1 MHRGMARRVPR
12 AIARR
17 RLLTAAIVGG
27 AVPALIGGQILIA
40 GAASAAQAA
49 TAASAALT
57 APMTASLAAQLS
69 LNVNQ
74 HVIVIMKSQ
83 LAQQH
88 VGSHAASERASSILD
103 SQKPLMGEL
112 SEVHATHVK
121 QYQLINSIAATVSSG
136 EEARLKAN
144 SAVAEVIPDSTITLG
159 STAAPASATSATSA
173 STPKLNNIPGACST
187 NPKAPQLAPEGLSLT
202 STASYAKG
210 APTAASLGFT
220 GTGEKVA
227 WIADGLDPDNVN
239 FLRKNGTSV
248 FDSATGGDYQDFT
261 GEGTGAVT
269 GGDEAFLD
277 ANAIA
282 GQGLVTYNASGFSAQ
297 ADPGNKCYLRI
308 QGTAPGASVV
318 GLDVFVENTSG
329 IDTTESNFLQAI
341 NYAVQTDHVNV
352 LNESFGANN
361 FPDDNALD
369 ATKLFDDAAVAAGV
383 TVVVSTGDAGY
394 MNTIGS
400 PATDPNVISVGAS
413 TQFQT
418 YAQTNYALA
427 RDFATKGWLS
437 DNISSLSSGG
447 FSETGGTVDLVAPG
461 DISFASCDANT
472 TLYSEC
478 TNFKGDASDIEES
491 GGTSESSPFV
501 AGIAADVIEAYQ
513 KTHHGSSPTPALVK
527 QILQS
532 TATDLGVPATEQ
544 GAGLVNAY
552 KAVQLAESVKTSAGS
567 PKPVGNTLKLS
578 TSQLNAIGNPGSSHS
593 WPVTVTNTGANTQKV
608 TLSGRTFGASTVIA
622 HGSVTLSDAKSPKL
636 PNYQGI
642 SNNYQVFHFSV
653 KPGADRLFAQIA
665 YPAADSGSLNS
676 RVRLILVDPKGRL
689 AAHSLPQGVGNYGSA
704 DVRYP
709 AAGEWT
715 GVIFGD
721 IAGSGGSVGGTN
733 GTVPWEISTQK
744 FTSFGSVSPS
754 SVTLAPGQ
762 SRTVRVTEKTPS
774 SAGDGAGSIVVSS
787 NRTSATSIA
796 VTLRSKINVA
806 TSGAFSGTLTGGN
819 GRAPGEGQVEY
830 YEFNVPSGVKN
841 IAASVT
847 FPNDAGDPVAEYLV
861 SPDGEPLGYGQNQD
875 YLTGNLSTGLTA
887 YTVNPAAGT
896 WTLIVAFT
904 EQASS
909 AVLPITE
916 PTVGNEISEPYHGS
930 VSFNTNNA
938 SATGLPNSSSDQLAA
953 GTAATFPVTV
963 KNTGPEPEDFF
974 IDPRLNKYVSLT
986 LGSMTSGSI
995 TLPNTGYPDEFLVP
1009 TETSGIQV
1017 TQSSSVPAMFDYGTT
1032 INDPDLGS
1040 IATTPGPLCST
1051 SETGTYF
1058 APGGTLGA
1066 GVWYAMPSECGPY
1079 AGPAPAGTATVSA
1092 TVSTKAFDS
1101 SVSTSVDGNQIGD
1114 DWTAAA
1120 TGKISPTA
1128 WVLGPGQSATFEVT
1142 ITPSAPKGT
1151 VVSGTLYV
1159 DDLLAAIPPYLQFSG
1174 DEVAALPYEYRVG

>member
-12 AIARR
+12 AIARH

-40 GAASAAQAA
+40 GAASAAPAA
-49 TAASAALT
+49 AAAEAALT

-69 LNVNQ
+69 TNVNQ

-83 LAQQH
+83 LAEQH
-88 VGSHAASERASSILD
+88 VGSHAAATRASSISA
-103 SQKPLMGEL
+103 SQKPLLGEL

-159 STAAPASATSATSA
+159 SQAATASAASA
-173 STPKLNNIPGACST
+173 STPKLNTIPGACST

-202 STASYAKG
+202 STASANKA
-210 APTAASLGFT
+210 APTAASLGIN

-227 WIADGLDPDNVN
+227 WIADGLDPNNQN

-261 GEGTGAVT
+261 GEGTGVAT

-282 GQGLVTYNASGFSAQ
+282 GQGLVTYNVSGFSAQ
-297 ADPGNKCYLRI
+297 ADPQKQCYVTI
-308 QGTAPGASVV
+308 QGTAPGASLV

-341 NYAVQTDHVNV
+341 NYAVQVDHVNV

-361 FPDDNALD
+361 FPDASALD
-369 ATKLFDDAAVAAGV
+369 ATDMFDNAAVAAGV
-383 TVVVSTGDAGY
+383 TVVASTGDAGY
-394 MNTIGS
+394 TNTIGS

-413 TQFQT
+413 TQFQM

-447 FSETGGTVDLVAPG
+447 FDEAGGTVDLVAPG
-461 DISFASCDANT
+461 DLSFASCSTDTAV
-472 TLYSEC
+472 YSEC
-478 TNFKGDASDIEES
+478 TNFNGAASDIEES

-513 KTHHGSSPTPALVK
+513 KTHHGTSPTPALVK
-527 QILQS
+527 QILLS
-532 TATDLGVPATEQ
+532 TATDLGAPATEQ

-552 KAVQLAESVKTSAGS
+552 KAVQLAESIKTSAGS
-567 PKPVGNTLKLS
+567 PKPT
-578 TSQLNAIGNPGSSHS
+578 GNPGSTHS

-608 TLSGRTFGASTVIA
+608 TLSGRTFGPAENVQ
-622 HGSVTLSDAKSPKL
+622 HGSVTLSDTKSPKV

-642 SNNYQVFHFSV
+642 SNNYEEFHFSV
-653 KPGADRLFAQIA
+653 KPGQDRLFAQIA
-665 YPAADSGSLNS
+665 YPAAATGSLNS
-676 RVRLILVDPKGRL
+676 RVRMILVDPNGKF
-689 AAHSLPQGVGNYGSA
+689 AAHSLPQGVGNYGSV

-709 AAGEWT
+709 AAGTWT
-715 GVIFGD
+715 GVVFGD
-721 IAGSGGSVGGTN
+721 VASDGGTN
-733 GTVPWEISTQK
+733 GAVPWQASTQK

-762 SRTVRVTEKTPS
+762 SRTVTVKEKTPS
-774 SAGDGAGSIVVSS
+774 SPGDGSGSIVVSS
-787 NRTSATSIA
+787 NRTSATSIP
-796 VTLRSKINVA
+796 VTLRSKINV
-806 TSGAFSGTLTGGN
+806 SGGGAFSGTLTGGN
-819 GRAPGEGQVEY
+819 GRPNGEGQEEY
-830 YEFNVPSGVKN
+830 YEFSVPSGVKN

-847 FPNDAGDPVAEYLV
+847 FPNNPGQPAAEYLI
-861 SPDGEPLGYGQNQD
+861 SPDGEPLGYAQNQD
-875 YLTGNLSTGLTA
+875 PLTGNLSSGLTA

-904 EQASS
+904 QQDSS
-909 AVLPITE
+909 TDITE
-916 PTVGNEISEPYHGS
+916 PTVGNKVSEPYNGK

-938 SATGLPNSSSDQLAA
+938 SATGLPDSSNDHLAA

-974 IDPRLNKYVSLT
+974 IDPRLNNYVSLT
-986 LGSMTSGSI
+986 LGSLSSNTVP
-995 TLPNTGYPDEFLVP
+995 LPNTQAPDEFIVP

-1017 TQSSSVPAMFDYGTT
+1017 TQSSSVPAMFDYGTI
-1032 INDPDLGS
+1032 INDPDLTSYG
-1040 IATTPGPLCST
+1040 TTPGTLCST
-1051 SETGTYF
+1051 SQTGTYF
-1058 APGGTLGA
+1058 APGGQLGA
-1066 GVWYAMPSECGPY
+1066 GAWYAMPSECGPY

-1101 SVSTSVDGNQIGD
+1101 SVSTSVNGNAIGD
-1114 DWTAAA
+1114 DWTASA
-1120 TGKISPTA
+1120 TGKIAPTA

-1142 ITPSAPKGT
+1142 ITPSAPAGT

-1174 DEVAALPYEYRVG
+1174 DEVAALPYKYRVG

>member
-1 MHRGMARRVPR
+1 MHEGKARRVPR

-17 RLLTAAIVGG
+17 RLLTAAIAGG
-27 AVPALIGGQILIA
+27 AVPALIGGQVLLA
-40 GAASAAQAA
+40 GAASAAP
-49 TAASAALT
+49 TAAAAAAAAAQLT
-57 APMTASLAAQLS
+57 APLTPSLAGQLS
-69 LNVNQ
+69 RNVNQ

-88 VGSHAASERASSILD
+88 VGSHAAAQRASAVTA
-103 SQKPLMGEL
+103 SQKPLMSEL
-112 SEVHATHVK
+112 SKVHATHVK
-121 QYQLINSIAATVSSG
+121 QYELINSFAATVSSG

-144 SAVAEVIPDSTITLG
+144 SAVAEVVPDATITLG
-159 STAAPASATSATSA
+159 SGTAAPAAGSAKGT
-173 STPKLNNIPGACST
+173 STPTPNVIPGACSS
-187 NPKAPQLAPEGLSLT
+187 KAQLAPEGLSLT
-202 STASYAKG
+202 KTASDNPA
-210 APTAASLGFT
+210 APTAASLGIT

-227 WIADGLDPDNVN
+227 WIADGLNPNNEN
-239 FLRKNGTSV
+239 FLKADGTSV
-248 FDSATGGDYQDFT
+248 FSPSVGGDYQDFT
-261 GEGTGAVT
+261 DQGTSAVT
-269 GGDEAFLD
+269 GADEAFLD

-282 GQGLVTYNASGFSAQ
+282 GQGLVTYNVNGFSAQ
-297 ADPGNKCYLRI
+297 SYNTACNIKI
-308 QGTAPGASVV
+308 QGTAPGASLV

-341 NYAVQTDHVNV
+341 NYAVQVDHVNV

-383 TVVVSTGDAGY
+383 TVVTSSGDAGY
-394 MNTIGS
+394 TNTIGS

-413 TQFQT
+413 TQFQA

-447 FSETGGTVDLVAPG
+447 FDEAGGTIDLVAPG

-472 TLYSEC
+472 ALYSQC
-478 TNFKGDASDIEES
+478 TNFQGQASDIEES

-513 KTHHGSSPTPALVK
+513 KTHRGASPTPALVK
-527 QILQS
+527 QILMS
-532 TATDLGVPATEQ
+532 TATNLGVPATEQ
-544 GAGLVNAY
+544 GAGLVDAY
-552 KAVQLAESVKTSAGS
+552 KAVQLAESVKTAAGS
-567 PKPVGNTLKLS
+567 PKPVGNTLALS
-578 TSQLNAIGNPGSSHS
+578 TSQLNAVGTPGSTHS
-593 WPVTVTNTGANTQKV
+593 WPVTVTNTGAKTQKV

-622 HGSVTLSDAKSPKL
+622 RGSVTLSDATNPKV
-636 PNYQGI
+636 PNYQGL
-642 SNNYQVFHFSV
+642 SNNYQVFHFNV
-653 KPGADRLFAQIA
+653 KPGQDRLFGQIA
-665 YPAADSGSLNS
+665 YPAASTSTLNS
-676 RVRLILVDPKGRL
+676 RVRLILVDSKGRL

-709 AAGEWT
+709 AAGRWT

-721 IAGSGGSVGGTN
+721 ISGTKGSVGGTN
-733 GTVPWEISTQK
+733 GKVPWEISTQK

-762 SRTVRVTEKTPS
+762 SRTAWVTEKTPS
-774 SAGDGAGSIVVSS
+774 SPGDGDGSIVVSS
-787 NRTSATSIA
+787 NLTSATSVA
-796 VTLRSKINVA
+796 VTLRSKINVSA
-806 TSGAFSGTLTGGN
+806 GGAFSGTLTGGN
-819 GRAPGEGQVEY
+819 GRAPGEGQEEY
-830 YEFNVPSGVKN
+830 YEFNVPAGVKN

-847 FPNDAGDPVAEYLV
+847 FPNDAGNPVAEYLV
-861 SPDGEPLGYGQNQD
+861 SPDGEPLGYGTNQD
-875 YLTGNLSTGLTA
+875 AATGNLSTGLTA
-887 YTVNPAAGT
+887 YTANPAAGT

-904 EQASS
+904 QQASS
-909 AVLPITE
+909 AIINFPE
-916 PTVGNEISEPYHGS
+916 PTVGNEISEPYHGA
-930 VSFNTNNA
+930 VSFNTNSA
-938 SATGLPNSSSDQLAA
+938 SATGLPNSSHDHLAA
-953 GTAATFPVTV
+953 GTPATFPVTV

-986 LGSMTSGSI
+986 LGSLTSHS
-995 TLPNTGYPDEFLVP
+995 TPLPNNGAPDEYLVP

-1017 TQSSSVPAMFDYGTT
+1017 TQSSSLPAMFDYGTV

-1040 IATTPGPLCST
+1040 SSTTPGQLCST

-1058 APGGTLGA
+1058 APGGKLGA

-1079 AGPAPAGTATVSA
+1079 SGAAPAGTATVSE

-1101 SVSTSVDGNQIGD
+1101 TVSTSVNGQSIGD

-1120 TGKISPTA
+1120 TGSIRPSA
-1128 WVLGPGQSATFEVT
+1128 WVLGPGQSVTFEVT
-1142 ITPSAPKGT
+1142 ITPSAPQGT

-1159 DDLLAAIPPYLQFSG
+1159 DDLLEAIPPYLQFSG
-1174 DEVAALPYEYRVG
+1174 DEVAAIPYKYTIG